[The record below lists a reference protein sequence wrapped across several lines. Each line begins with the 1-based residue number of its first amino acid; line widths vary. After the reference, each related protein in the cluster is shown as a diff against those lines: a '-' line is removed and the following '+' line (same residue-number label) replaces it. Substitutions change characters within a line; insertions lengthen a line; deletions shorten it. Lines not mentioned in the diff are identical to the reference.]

1 MTTSTPPIDTW
12 AAWED
17 GYATDQEAAN
27 VLARDLAEVEDQLK
41 PLDEQRKALR
51 LRLER
56 IVRHAGTPLKV
67 MGIGELVAVD
77 ASRGSAYDA
86 KLLDSLI
93 AELVGEG
100 QIEIAQRIASSRKET
115 TRAGYLLLKRA

>member
-1 MTTSTPPIDTW
+1 MTTSTSPTDTW

-27 VLARDLAEVEDQLK
+27 VLARDMAEVEDQLK

-56 IVRHAGTPLKV
+56 IVRHAGAPLKV
-67 MGIGELVAVD
+67 LGVGELVAVD
-77 ASRGSAYDA
+77 ASRSSAYDA
-86 KLLDSLI
+86 KLLDCLI
-93 AELVGEG
+93 AELVSEG
-100 QIEIAQRIASSRKET
+100 H
-115 TRAGYLLLKRA
+115 L